1 MPENFSLPSSV
12 IDSEEE
18 NSPYGFNRG
27 FMQSK
32 MSFSDSEPWD
42 KEDAE
47 EDDDRTPSFSTP
59 TKEVAKPTNL
69 MSKMFNAQ
77 FKKVQDEELK
87 VQKKEQSKIDE
98 IEKLKADLEREKQ
111 DVHVMKLKFARET
124 KGKCHLE
131 TSLDISQT
139 FK

>member
-1 MPENFSLPSSV
+1 M

-18 NSPYGFNRG
+18 NSPFGFNRG
-27 FMQSK
+27 FMAQSK

-42 KEDAE
+42 KEE
-47 EDDDRTPSFSTP
+47 EEDDRTPSFSTP

-77 FKKVQDEELK
+77 FKKVHDEELK

-124 KGKCHLE
+124 KGKSNSSRL
-131 TSLDISQT
+131 SGSIL
-139 FK
+139 